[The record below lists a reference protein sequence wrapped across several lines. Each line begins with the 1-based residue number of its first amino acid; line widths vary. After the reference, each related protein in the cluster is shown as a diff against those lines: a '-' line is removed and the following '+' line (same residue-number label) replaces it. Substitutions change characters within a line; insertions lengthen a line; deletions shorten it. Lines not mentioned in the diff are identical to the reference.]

1 MSRILSRPLFRKGGQ
16 AGGITTGLGR
26 QRYADGSLKT
36 VQNQLDLI
44 NKLSPKSGS
53 NFNDFLMNVGL
64 NLVSNPPT
72 GNIFQTAATEMKGP
86 FQQFQQRRS
95 QEQAGDRAL
104 ISDLVQ
110 GLSDED
116 LSSIEEKVQLYKDTH
131 PDVTDAQARK
141 AVWDMLEFSKS
152 GHVRPGEMM
161 ENRLEF
167 YENYLMNQSIS
178 PPADAVRGIA
188 NHLYKMEKGNYPD
201 NIKNDLARGKVWFT
215 DSQVSDRAV
224 KDGNVIKYKI
234 SEGYEQTWKPY
245 EGKIVYDH
253 RTGKLFRK
261 QGNFFILVE
270 DINKE

>member
-1 MSRILSRPLFRKGGQ
+1 MSTVLRRPMFRRGGKT
-16 AGGITTGLGR
+16 GGITSGLGR
-26 QRYADGSLKT
+26 QGYATGDLAQVKSQLNLI
-36 VQNQLDLI
+36 NQLA
-44 NKLSPKSGS
+44 PRSGS

-64 NLVSNPPT
+64 NLVSNPPS
-72 GNIFQTAATEMKGP
+72 GNILQTVATETKGP
-86 FQQFQQRRS
+86 FQQFQKTRA
-95 QEQAGDRAL
+95 QERGGEREL

-116 LSSIEEKVQLYKDTH
+116 LSSIEEKIKLYMRTHDT
-131 PDVTDAQARK
+131 DYKTASK
-141 AVWDMLEFSKS
+141 AVWDTLEYSKS
-152 GHVRPGEMM
+152 GHVRPGEAM

-167 YENYLMNQSIS
+167 YDNYLMNQSIS

-201 NIKNDLARGKVWFT
+201 EIKNDLARGKVWFT

-224 KDGNVIKYKI
+224 QDGNVIKYKI
-234 SEGYEQTWKPY
+234 AEGYEQTWAPY

-253 RTGKLFRK
+253 RTGKLFKK